1 MIFEHMYDYEY
12 KTKNINERMSDAEYE
27 KWKMIYDE
35 WGKAIDRLGKAI
47 EESEKNLIYYNI
59 F

>member
-12 KTKNINERMSDAEYE
+12 KNINERMSDEYE